1 MKKIFSARCYFP
13 YDPANVKKAKELR
26 KVMVP
31 AEKKLWYEML
41 RKENFRNLKFLR
53 QKPIDSYI
61 ADFYCAKLKLVI
73 EIDGDSH
80 AEKEEYDRTR
90 TNLLNSY
97 GITVLRYSNRDV
109 LNNMEGVYQDLVSK
123 IKSIPLRSSLKKE
136 DTKKTPLT

>member
-1 MKKIFSARCYFP
+1 
-13 YDPANVKKAKELR
+13 
-26 KVMVP
+26 MVP